1 MRYDKNEIEIEAIK
15 SVQNGRITEK
25 LGVFILQRAKE
36 IIESEY
42 NPHHSEYR
50 QALIDY
56 AVMKVCEEFLERY
69 KSGRCAANLIIGM
82 IHSRSID
89 RVRATKWKD
98 VYGENNRTY
107 LSYID
112 GNGERKRS
120 LVGSNKDENISYFVS
135 GFSNN
140 RRMD

>member
-1 MRYDKNEIEIEAIK
+1 MDA
-15 SVQNGRITEK
+15 SEK

-69 KSGRCAANLIIGM
+69 KSKGVLL
-82 IHSRSID
+82 
-89 RVRATKWKD
+89 T
-98 VYGENNRTY
+98 
-107 LSYID
+107 
-112 GNGERKRS
+112 
-120 LVGSNKDENISYFVS
+120 
-135 GFSNN
+135 
-140 RRMD
+140 

>member
-1 MRYDKNEIEIEAIK
+1 
-15 SVQNGRITEK
+15 
-25 LGVFILQRAKE
+25 
-36 IIESEY
+36 
-42 NPHHSEYR
+42 
-50 QALIDY
+50 
-56 AVMKVCEEFLERY
+56 
-69 KSGRCAANLIIGM
+69 M

-112 GNGERKRS
+112 SNGERKRS
-120 LVGSNKDENISYFVS
+120 FIGSNKDENISYFVS